1 MKRFWSSNLVTL
13 AYQKSTTSSC
23 IDNFRF
29 CLSINKN
36 GRIIRF
42 QWMNQTT
49 KRKAPSGRVA
59 LTRTTRKD
67 KHRKYRSISEMRNAL
82 KLNQQ
87 FFEGLKYRDRSVM
100 SWTIHI
106 TVVKENFTLG
116 SYKACLL
123 IIWQKH
129 TVNNY
134 PTTLRLKVNF
144 YWSDKNGVVGSKL
157 SFK

>member
-13 AYQKSTTSSC
+13 ANQKSTSSC

-42 QWMNQTT
+42 QWMNLTT
-49 KRKAPSGRVA
+49 KRKAPPGWAV

-67 KHRKYRSISEMRNAL
+67 KHRKYRPISEMRNAL
-82 KLNQQ
+82 K
-87 FFEGLKYRDRSVM
+87 LKYRDRSVM
-100 SWTIHI
+100 SWTIRI
-106 TVVKENFTLG
+106 TV
-116 SYKACLL
+116 L

-134 PTTLRLKVNF
+134 PTRLRLKVKLF
-144 YWSDKNGVVGSKL
+144 WSDKNGVVDSKL

>member
-1 MKRFWSSNLVTL
+1 MVNSLPCKSKWIVMILGVNLRYHSIKLHPLIHYQYTFRPDEAFRFAVGSFIENVWFVLVYRQTKANMKRFWSSNLVTL

-49 KRKAPSGRVA
+49 KRKAPPGRAV

-67 KHRKYRSISEMRNAL
+67 KHRKYRPISEMRNAL
-82 KLNQQ
+82 KLNQ
-87 FFEGLKYRDRSVM
+87 
-100 SWTIHI
+100 
-106 TVVKENFTLG
+106 
-116 SYKACLL
+116 
-123 IIWQKH
+123 
-129 TVNNY
+129 
-134 PTTLRLKVNF
+134 
-144 YWSDKNGVVGSKL
+144 
-157 SFK
+157 